1 MVKGLLFLAL
11 FALPMAAVATEYG
24 RRGNTEIVAITRTN
38 VDLDVKTILTSQAR
52 YSIEFMHFASA
63 PDPVGMKFLQ
73 AIRSAQL
80 ARNVK
85 VTAMY
90 DRHMSAFIEGRD
102 VKNFVKAMLTDPTL
116 ECRGEV
122 FCAHPI
128 EKFSS
133 GLSLSDCIH
142 GKLIIIDRGTPFETI
157 IYGGP
162 GITSNSTGRIDS
174 GFIARRIDPKL
185 PYAGDDL
192 YAAFQRVYVAMKKLS
207 EKSVIRI
214 PVQVDSKNMQ
224 IPEKLKGH
232 FSKTP
237 AEREELVNILNHL
250 RTPAVATDERALKSF
265 VFQPKSVQV
274 LANDLYE
281 KLVAG
286 KFERKAFES
295 DNHAKVIS
303 TLKDFEGTVVLS
315 AYSVSPDNP
324 LHEAI
329 VDFVKRGNNVEFFT
343 NGHEAYQAIGV
354 ARGFPAYYTY
364 ERVLKMMDEANGPG
378 AGKITLNVLDP
389 TKAVEMG
396 LENYL
401 HRKNI
406 VYLDRRGTPLFRD
419 DGSDNFTYSSA
430 KYNDEILVRSE
441 DRRFADQA
449 YRQIQSEKNAFI
461 TLGHTELRARYRS
474 RPFWYGCVRNMIKTN
489 F

>member
-1 MVKGLLFLAL
+1 MVVRLVFSLFIAMP
-11 FALPMAAVATEYG
+11 FGASATEYE
-24 RRGNTEIVAITRTN
+24 RRGNTEIIAITKTN
-38 VDLDVKTILTSQAR
+38 VDLDVKTILTRQAR

-63 PDPVGMKFLQ
+63 PDPVGIQFLQ

-90 DRHMSAFIEGRD
+90 DRHMSAFIEGKD
-102 VKNFVKAMLTDPTL
+102 VKNFVKAMITDPAL

-142 GKLIIIDRGTPFETI
+142 GKLIIIDRGTPYETI

-162 GITSNSTGRIDS
+162 GITSKSTGRIDS

-185 PYAGDDL
+185 PYAGDDM
-192 YAAFQRVYVAMKKLS
+192 YAAFQRVYAALKKLA
-207 EKSVIRI
+207 EKSVIKI
-214 PVQVDSKNMQ
+214 PVRVDTKNLAV
-224 IPEKLKGH
+224 PAKVKGH
-232 FSKTP
+232 FSKTK
-237 AEREELVNILNHL
+237 AEREELVKILNHL
-250 RTPAVATDERALKSF
+250 RNPAVATEEHALKSF

-281 KLVAG
+281 KLVG
-286 KFERKAFES
+286 GNFERKAFES
-295 DNHAKVIS
+295 DNHAKVIA

-315 AYSVSPDNP
+315 AYSVSPDTP

-329 VDFVKRGNNVEFFT
+329 VDFVKRGNNIEFYT
-343 NGHEAYQAIGV
+343 NGHEAYRAIGV

-364 ERVLKMMDEANGPG
+364 ERVLKMMDEAQSPG
-378 AGKITLNVLDP
+378 AGKITLKVLDP
-389 TKAVEMG
+389 AKAVDMG

-406 VYLDRRGTPLFRD
+406 VYLDRRGIPVFRD

-430 KYNDEILVRSE
+430 KYNDELLIRSE
-441 DRRFADQA
+441 DRRFAAQG
-449 YRQIQSEKNAFI
+449 YQQILDEKNAYMTI
-461 TLGHTELRARYRS
+461 EHAELRIRYAA
-474 RPFWYGCVRNMIKTN
+474 RPFWFGCVRNMIKTN